1 MNNQIIKEAMIV
13 DSGKM
18 KYCVILKQSQSEV
31 NLYINNNNK
40 LYFESNRY
48 FNHVNFEL
56 GNDVHK
62 IAKEMF
68 LTHLQTEVK
77 TRLLELKQLELI
89 LDELG
94 LIGIIRQT
102 LVDNGS
108 LLIDQKDDIIKE
120 TVERSTELIGKQTKK
135 INKEVKAAI
144 KKSTTQA
151 KEIAAD
157 TAAKVVDDTVI
168 GIAKKKKKGKQ
179 TG

>member
-13 DSGKM
+13 NDGKM
-18 KYCVILKQSQSEV
+18 KYCVILEQEKNKV
-31 NLYINNNNK
+31 CIYINSRNE
-40 LYFESNRY
+40 LYFETNRY
-48 FNHVNFEL
+48 YDLIQFEL
-56 GNDVHK
+56 SNDVHM

-77 TRLLELKQLELI
+77 SRLLELKQLEMI

-94 LIGIIRQT
+94 LIGIIRKT

-120 TVERSTELIGKQTKK
+120 TVERSTELIGKHEKK
-135 INKEVKAAI
+135 INKEVKKAI
-144 KKSTTQA
+144 KQGTEKAQ
-151 KEIAAD
+151 EVAAA
-157 TAAKVVDDTVI
+157 TATSVVDDTVVK
-168 GIAKKKKKGKQ
+168 IARKKKK

>member
-1 MNNQIIKEAMIV
+1 MNKHIVKEAMIV
-13 DSGKM
+13 DDGKM
-18 KYCVILKQSQSEV
+18 KYCVILKQSESEV
-31 NLYINNNNK
+31 NLYINSRNE
-40 LYFESNRY
+40 LHFESNRY

-77 TRLLELKQLELI
+77 SRLLELKQLEMI

-94 LIGIIRQT
+94 LIGIIRKT

-120 TVERSTELIGKQTKK
+120 TVERSTALIEESEAKTDSKV
-135 INKEVKAAI
+135 EAAI
-144 KKSTTQA
+144 KKGTA
-151 KEIAAD
+151 KAQEVAEE
-157 TAAKVVDDTVI
+157 TATKVVDDTVVK
-168 GIAKKKKKGKQ
+168 IARKKKK